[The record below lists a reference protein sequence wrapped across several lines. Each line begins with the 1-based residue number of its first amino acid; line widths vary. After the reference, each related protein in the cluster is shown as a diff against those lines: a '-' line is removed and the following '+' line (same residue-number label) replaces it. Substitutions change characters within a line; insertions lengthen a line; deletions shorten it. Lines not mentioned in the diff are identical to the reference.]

1 MEIEEMNKEM
11 ARLKLKNS
19 SVRNLAGS
27 GVREREGETMLSVNI
42 KRLEEKNRIKDN
54 KIDEL
59 KQTIFVL
66 EETIMK
72 LKKKETQI
80 LELQEVIDKLE
91 KNNRNL
97 SE

>member
-27 GVREREGETMLSVNI
+27 GVREREGEMMLSVNI